1 MHSWQIQEAK
11 AQLSELVKL
20 TESEGPQE
28 LTLHG
33 RSVAVVLSRSAFD
46 RLSGNGQSLV
56 EFMRCS
62 PLYGLEEP
70 NLERDNSTTREVEL

>member
-33 RSVAVVLSRSAFD
+33 RSVAVVLSRSAYD

-56 EFMRCS
+56 EFMRRS

-70 NLERDNSTTREVEL
+70 NLARDKSMTREVEF